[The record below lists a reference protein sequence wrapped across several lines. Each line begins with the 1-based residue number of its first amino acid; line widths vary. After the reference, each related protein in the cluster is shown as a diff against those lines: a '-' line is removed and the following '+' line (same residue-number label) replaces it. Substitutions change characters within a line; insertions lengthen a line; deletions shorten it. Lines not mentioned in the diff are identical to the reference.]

1 MTVCQGNRA
10 LNLAPSELFFH
21 GYFKV
26 LYASSFYTRGLARR
40 PPRVR
45 RNPPSPSTPPHLRAR
60 LRSAGT
66 CGWQAFQWRAGPGI
80 RGFDKAEAVETYLYA
95 HPPTHPPTHPA
106 TYPLLRLGT
115 RPRRIAL
122 AGVSFYGASRPPP
135 RSCRRRATAPLGA
148 TAPAPTAP
156 QAPAAKRRRDVE
168 VTLTF
173 GLLLWSPAR

>member
-45 RNPPSPSTPPHLRAR
+45 RNPPSRSTPPHLRAR

-80 RGFDKAEAVETYLYA
+80 RGFDKAEAVETYLYVHPPA
-95 HPPTHPPTHPA
+95 HPLTQPHTLCCVSGPGPAGWPWPASASTARRDRRPGAVGAARQLRSARRHPPQP
-106 TYPLLRLGT
+106 PLRLPPQNAAGT
-115 RPRRIAL
+115 
-122 AGVSFYGASRPPP
+122 S
-135 RSCRRRATAPLGA
+135 
-148 TAPAPTAP
+148 
-156 QAPAAKRRRDVE
+156 K
-168 VTLTF
+168 
-173 GLLLWSPAR
+173 